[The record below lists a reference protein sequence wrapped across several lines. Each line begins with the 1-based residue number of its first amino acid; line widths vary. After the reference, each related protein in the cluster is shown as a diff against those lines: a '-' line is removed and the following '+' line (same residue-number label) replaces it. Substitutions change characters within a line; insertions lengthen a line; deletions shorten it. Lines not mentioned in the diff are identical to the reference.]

1 MARRFSIATRLF
13 VSAAVW
19 SIAILVV
26 AGFVLST
33 IQRRVTE
40 RSFDERLQVYVQTMA
55 ANIAVRNEN
64 NVIDPFGLG
73 DPRFSL
79 PLSGWYWQVTR
90 SDVDPPDITTSISL
104 FGGRL
109 PRIEEVTMTA
119 NGKDPSEGY
128 VTGPDERRLRMLERS
143 LEMPDGAKYLVQ
155 IAANS
160 EEIETNVESF
170 RWAMTVSFALLALAL
185 GVTTAFQVR
194 FGLLPLARLSNAIGA
209 IRRGATDRIDGR
221 YPDDLAPLA
230 SEVNLL
236 IDANRE
242 ILERARTQV
251 GNLAHAL
258 KTPLSVLV
266 NEAAND
272 DTSLA
277 GKVREQTT
285 LMRDQVNWYLD
296 RARAAARAGS
306 IGIVSDVEPVIRG
319 LERAFLKIYAD
330 KALAFEIA
338 VPEDLK
344 FRGERQDL
352 EEMIGNLM
360 DNAAKWADRAV
371 RVSGRL
377 MTEETQRVLIEIEI
391 DDDGPGLPPETRA
404 DVIKRGR
411 RLDESKP
418 GSGLGL
424 SIVADLASLYGGS
437 LALDVAEIGGLR
449 VRLRLPGA

>member
-1 MARRFSIATRLF
+1 LF

-40 RSFDERLQVYVQTMA
+40 RGFDERLQVYVQTMA

-90 SDVDPPDITTSISL
+90 SDVDPPDITASISL

-109 PRIEEVTMTA
+109 PRIEEVTTTA

-170 RWAMTVSFALLALAL
+170 RSAMTVSFALLALAL

>member
-1 MARRFSIATRLF
+1 LF

-160 EEIETNVESF
+160 EEIETNVDSF

-449 VRLRLPGA
+449 VRLRLPGV

>member
-1 MARRFSIATRLF
+1 LF

-160 EEIETNVESF
+160 EEIETNVDSF

>member
-1 MARRFSIATRLF
+1 LF

-109 PRIEEVTMTA
+109 PRIEEVTTTV

-160 EEIETNVESF
+160 EEIEANVESF

-230 SEVNLL
+230 GEVNLL

>member
-1 MARRFSIATRLF
+1 LF

-109 PRIEEVTMTA
+109 PRIEEVTTTA

-160 EEIETNVESF
+160 EEIEANVESF

>member
-209 IRRGATDRIDGR
+209 IRRGA
-221 YPDDLAPLA
+221 PC
-230 SEVNLL
+230 
-236 IDANRE
+236 
-242 ILERARTQV
+242 
-251 GNLAHAL
+251 
-258 KTPLSVLV
+258 
-266 NEAAND
+266 
-272 DTSLA
+272 
-277 GKVREQTT
+277 
-285 LMRDQVNWYLD
+285 
-296 RARAAARAGS
+296 
-306 IGIVSDVEPVIRG
+306 
-319 LERAFLKIYAD
+319 
-330 KALAFEIA
+330 
-338 VPEDLK
+338 
-344 FRGERQDL
+344 
-352 EEMIGNLM
+352 
-360 DNAAKWADRAV
+360 
-371 RVSGRL
+371 
-377 MTEETQRVLIEIEI
+377 
-391 DDDGPGLPPETRA
+391 
-404 DVIKRGR
+404 R
-411 RLDESKP
+411 R
-418 GSGLGL
+418 
-424 SIVADLASLYGGS
+424 
-437 LALDVAEIGGLR
+437 
-449 VRLRLPGA
+449 

>member
-13 VSAAVW
+13 VSAAAW

-40 RSFDERLQVYVQTMA
+40 RGFDERLQVYVQTMA

-109 PRIEEVTMTA
+109 PRIEEVTTTA
-119 NGKDPSEGY
+119 SGKDPSEGY

-160 EEIETNVESF
+160 EEIEANVDSF
-170 RWAMTVSFALLALAL
+170 RWAMTASFALLALAL

-209 IRRGATDRIDGR
+209 IRRGAADRIDGR

-230 SEVNLL
+230 GEINLL

-272 DTSLA
+272 DTLLA

-330 KALAFEIA
+330 KELGFDID
-338 VPEDLK
+338 VPDDLK

-360 DNAAKWADRAV
+360 DNAAKWAGKAV

-377 MTEETQRVLIEIEI
+377 MTDEKQRVLIEIAI

-411 RLDESKP
+411 RFDESKP

-424 SIVADLASLYGGS
+424 SIVADLAALYGGS

-449 VRLRLPGA
+449 VRLRLPGV

>member
-1 MARRFSIATRLF
+1 LF

-109 PRIEEVTMTA
+109 PRIEEVTTTV

>member
-1 MARRFSIATRLF
+1 M
-13 VSAAVW
+13 W

-40 RSFDERLQVYVQTMA
+40 RGFDERLQVYVQTMA

-109 PRIEEVTMTA
+109 PRIEEVTTTA

-170 RWAMTVSFALLALAL
+170 RSAMTVSFALLALAL

-230 SEVNLL
+230 GEVNLL

>member
-1 MARRFSIATRLF
+1 
-13 VSAAVW
+13 
-19 SIAILVV
+19 
-26 AGFVLST
+26 
-33 IQRRVTE
+33 
-40 RSFDERLQVYVQTMA
+40 
-55 ANIAVRNEN
+55 
-64 NVIDPFGLG
+64 VIDPFGLG

-230 SEVNLL
+230 GEVNLL

>member
-1 MARRFSIATRLF
+1 LF

-40 RSFDERLQVYVQTMA
+40 RGFDERLQVYVQTMA

-109 PRIEEVTMTA
+109 PRIEEVTTTV

-160 EEIETNVESF
+160 EEIEANVESF

-230 SEVNLL
+230 GEVNLL

-449 VRLRLPGA
+449 VRLRLPGV

>member
-1 MARRFSIATRLF
+1 LF

-40 RSFDERLQVYVQTMA
+40 RGFDERLQVYVQTMA

-109 PRIEEVTMTA
+109 PRIEEVTTTA
-119 NGKDPSEGY
+119 NGKDPTEGY

-170 RWAMTVSFALLALAL
+170 RSAMTVSFALLALAL

-424 SIVADLASLYGGS
+424 SIVADLAALYGGS

>member
-1 MARRFSIATRLF
+1 
-13 VSAAVW
+13 
-19 SIAILVV
+19 
-26 AGFVLST
+26 
-33 IQRRVTE
+33 
-40 RSFDERLQVYVQTMA
+40 LQVYVQTMA

-109 PRIEEVTMTA
+109 PRIEEVTTTA

-230 SEVNLL
+230 GEVNLL

-377 MTEETQRVLIEIEI
+377 MTEETQRVLIEI

>member
-1 MARRFSIATRLF
+1 LF

-40 RSFDERLQVYVQTMA
+40 RGFDERLQVYVQTMA

-109 PRIEEVTMTA
+109 PRIEEVTTTV

-230 SEVNLL
+230 GEVNLL

>member
-1 MARRFSIATRLF
+1 
-13 VSAAVW
+13 
-19 SIAILVV
+19 
-26 AGFVLST
+26 
-33 IQRRVTE
+33 
-40 RSFDERLQVYVQTMA
+40 
-55 ANIAVRNEN
+55 
-64 NVIDPFGLG
+64 VIDPFGLG

-90 SDVDPPDITTSISL
+90 SDVDPPDITASISL

-109 PRIEEVTMTA
+109 PRIEEVTTTA

-160 EEIETNVESF
+160 EEIETNVDSF

>member
-1 MARRFSIATRLF
+1 LF

-371 RVSGRL
+371 RISGRL

-449 VRLRLPGA
+449 VRLRLPGV

>member
-1 MARRFSIATRLF
+1 LF

-40 RSFDERLQVYVQTMA
+40 RGFDERLQVYVQTMA

-170 RWAMTVSFALLALAL
+170 RSAMTVSFALLALAL

-230 SEVNLL
+230 GEVNLL

>member
-1 MARRFSIATRLF
+1 LF

-40 RSFDERLQVYVQTMA
+40 RGFDERLQVYVQTMA

-160 EEIETNVESF
+160 EEIEANVDSF

-209 IRRGATDRIDGR
+209 IRRGAADRIDGR

-230 SEVNLL
+230 GEVNLL

-424 SIVADLASLYGGS
+424 SIVADLAALYGGS

>member
-1 MARRFSIATRLF
+1 LF

-109 PRIEEVTMTA
+109 PRIEEVTTTA

-160 EEIETNVESF
+160 EEIEANVESF

-424 SIVADLASLYGGS
+424 SIVADLAALYGGS

>member
-1 MARRFSIATRLF
+1 M
-13 VSAAVW
+13 
-19 SIAILVV
+19 
-26 AGFVLST
+26 
-33 IQRRVTE
+33 TE

-109 PRIEEVTMTA
+109 PRIEEVTTTA

-170 RWAMTVSFALLALAL
+170 RSAMTVSFALLALAL

-230 SEVNLL
+230 GDLALALAEL
-236 IDANRE
+236 AA
-242 ILERARTQV
+242 RAHV
-251 GNLAHAL
+251 SH
-258 KTPLSVLV
+258 
-266 NEAAND
+266 
-272 DTSLA
+272 
-277 GKVREQTT
+277 
-285 LMRDQVNWYLD
+285 LD
-296 RARAAARAGS
+296 GIIARAAKDAG
-306 IGIVSDVEPVIRG
+306 
-319 LERAFLKIYAD
+319 
-330 KALAFEIA
+330 
-338 VPEDLK
+338 
-344 FRGERQDL
+344 
-352 EEMIGNLM
+352 M
-360 DNAAKWADRAV
+360 
-371 RVSGRL
+371 
-377 MTEETQRVLIEIEI
+377 
-391 DDDGPGLPPETRA
+391 
-404 DVIKRGR
+404 
-411 RLDESKP
+411 RLDQVD
-418 GSGLGL
+418 G
-424 SIVADLASLYGGS
+424 IAATAD
-437 LALDVAEIGGLR
+437 
-449 VRLRLPGA
+449 

>member
-1 MARRFSIATRLF
+1 LF

-40 RSFDERLQVYVQTMA
+40 RGFDERLQVYVQTMA

-109 PRIEEVTMTA
+109 PRIEEVTTTV

-160 EEIETNVESF
+160 EEIEANVESF

-230 SEVNLL
+230 GEVNLL

-411 RLDESKP
+411 RLDESKSRISRRSMA
-418 GSGLGL
+418 GRSRWMSRKSAGCVCGCVCRGLE
-424 SIVADLASLYGGS
+424 SW
-437 LALDVAEIGGLR
+437 
-449 VRLRLPGA
+449 

>member
-1 MARRFSIATRLF
+1 LF

-40 RSFDERLQVYVQTMA
+40 RGFDERLQVYVQTMA

-109 PRIEEVTMTA
+109 PRIEEVTTTV

>member
-1 MARRFSIATRLF
+1 LF

-377 MTEETQRVLIEIEI
+377 MMEETQRVLIEIEI

>member
-1 MARRFSIATRLF
+1 M
-13 VSAAVW
+13 W

-40 RSFDERLQVYVQTMA
+40 RGFDERLQVYVQTMA

-90 SDVDPPDITTSISL
+90 SDIDPPDITTSISL

-109 PRIEEVTMTA
+109 PRIEDVTTV

-128 VTGPDERRLRMLERS
+128 VTGPDERRLRMLERR

-160 EEIETNVESF
+160 EEIETNVDSF
-170 RWAMTVSFALLALAL
+170 RWAMTMSFALLALAL

-209 IRRGATDRIDGR
+209 IRHGTTDRIDGR

-230 SEVNLL
+230 SEINLL

-266 NEAAND
+266 NEAASD

-277 GKVREQTT
+277 DKVREQTT

-319 LERAFLKIYAD
+319 LERAFLKIHAD
-330 KALAFEIA
+330 KTLAFEIA
-338 VPEDLK
+338 VPADLK

-360 DNAAKWADRAV
+360 DNAAKWANREV

-437 LALDVAEIGGLR
+437 LALDRAEIGGLR
-449 VRLRLPGA
+449 IRLRLPGG

>member
-1 MARRFSIATRLF
+1 M
-13 VSAAVW
+13 
-19 SIAILVV
+19 
-26 AGFVLST
+26 
-33 IQRRVTE
+33 
-40 RSFDERLQVYVQTMA
+40 
-55 ANIAVRNEN
+55 
-64 NVIDPFGLG
+64 
-73 DPRFSL
+73 
-79 PLSGWYWQVTR
+79 
-90 SDVDPPDITTSISL
+90 
-104 FGGRL
+104 
-109 PRIEEVTMTA
+109 
-119 NGKDPSEGY
+119 
-128 VTGPDERRLRMLERS
+128 
-143 LEMPDGAKYLVQ
+143 
-155 IAANS
+155 
-160 EEIETNVESF
+160 
-170 RWAMTVSFALLALAL
+170 
-185 GVTTAFQVR
+185 
-194 FGLLPLARLSNAIGA
+194 
-209 IRRGATDRIDGR
+209 
-221 YPDDLAPLA
+221 
-230 SEVNLL
+230 

-377 MTEETQRVLIEIEI
+377 MMEETQRVLIEIEI

-424 SIVADLASLYGGS
+424 SIVADLALLYGGS

>member
-1 MARRFSIATRLF
+1 LF

-40 RSFDERLQVYVQTMA
+40 RGFDERLQVYVQTMA

-109 PRIEEVTMTA
+109 PRIEEVTTTV

-160 EEIETNVESF
+160 EEIEANVDSF
-170 RWAMTVSFALLALAL
+170 RSAMTVSFALLALAL

>member
-1 MARRFSIATRLF
+1 LF

-40 RSFDERLQVYVQTMA
+40 RGFDERLQVYVQTMA

-109 PRIEEVTMTA
+109 PRIEEVTTTV

-160 EEIETNVESF
+160 EEIEANVESF

-230 SEVNLL
+230 GEVNLL

>member
-1 MARRFSIATRLF
+1 
-13 VSAAVW
+13 
-19 SIAILVV
+19 
-26 AGFVLST
+26 
-33 IQRRVTE
+33 
-40 RSFDERLQVYVQTMA
+40 MA

-109 PRIEEVTMTA
+109 PRIEEVTTTA

-160 EEIETNVESF
+160 EEIEANVESF
-170 RWAMTVSFALLALAL
+170 RSAMTVSFALLALAL

>member
-1 MARRFSIATRLF
+1 LF

-109 PRIEEVTMTA
+109 PRIEEVTTTA

-170 RWAMTVSFALLALAL
+170 RSAMTVSFALLALAL

-230 SEVNLL
+230 GEVNLL

-338 VPEDLK
+338 EPEDLK

>member
-1 MARRFSIATRLF
+1 M
-13 VSAAVW
+13 W

-40 RSFDERLQVYVQTMA
+40 RGFDERLQVYVQTMA

-109 PRIEEVTMTA
+109 PRIEEVTTTA

-170 RWAMTVSFALLALAL
+170 RSAMTVSFALLALAL

>member
-1 MARRFSIATRLF
+1 M
-13 VSAAVW
+13 W

-40 RSFDERLQVYVQTMA
+40 RGFDERLQVYVQTMA

-90 SDVDPPDITTSISL
+90 SDVDPPDITMSISL

-391 DDDGPGLPPETRA
+391 DDDGPGLPPETQA
-404 DVIKRGR
+404 DAIKRGR

>member
-1 MARRFSIATRLF
+1 M
-13 VSAAVW
+13 
-19 SIAILVV
+19 
-26 AGFVLST
+26 
-33 IQRRVTE
+33 TE
-40 RSFDERLQVYVQTMA
+40 RGFDERLQVYVQTMA

-64 NVIDPFGLG
+64 HVIDPFGLG

-230 SEVNLL
+230 GEVNLL

-285 LMRDQVNWYLD
+285 LMRDQVNGYLD

-377 MTEETQRVLIEIEI
+377 MMEETQRVLIEIEI

-449 VRLRLPGA
+449 VRLRLPGV